1 VTALSLGEWLFLALG
16 IGGFARFG
24 WCLVWL
30 IGDEAP
36 MPAWMDKALD
46 VAVGLAFAAVAAVR
60 QQAITAAAV
69 LALLLPASPE
79 GARS

>member
-1 VTALSLGEWLFLALG
+1 MADLSFGEVFFLALSVA
-16 IGGFARFG
+16 GFARFG
-24 WCLVWL
+24 WCLVYL

-36 MPAWMDKALD
+36 MPVWLDKALD
-46 VAVGLAFAAVAAVR
+46 VAVGLALAAVAAVR

-69 LALLLPASPE
+69 LALLIPASPE